1 MNAIHVENPAKAF
14 DRKRRGLLTPVT
26 RRAKKSAAF
35 GLCLAAGILAPSY
48 RQGPSLG
55 PGAGYAEPAGRVRP
69 GIEVLV
75 SDRLNLIRDKNVGLI
90 TNPSGVDGRLNG
102 TISILRRI
110 PGLKLVALY
119 APEHGVRGDAQ
130 AGEYVPFYFEDKHGL
145 PVFSLYGPSQ
155 KPQPGM
161 LKNIDEFMRSF
172 DTTAE
177 DKTVRPEMT
186 RDIDVLIFDI
196 QDVGTRVYTYAAT
209 MAYAMQACA
218 EAGLEFI
225 VLDRPNP
232 ITGRFLEGPVLEYPE
247 FSSFIG
253 LYPVPLRPGMTI
265 GEMALLINDRFLDKK
280 AKLTVVPMKGWK
292 RGMWFEE
299 TGLPWVNPSPNM
311 PTAATA
317 VVYPGQVMLEGTN
330 VSEGRGTNHP
340 FEFFGAPWIDGFELT
355 ARLNSLGLPG
365 VTFREQWFTPTFS
378 KFQGERC
385 GGCQIHITDRNV
397 FRSVR
402 TSLHII
408 AVLREMHPDRFA
420 FHDDY
425 FDKVCGTSSVREAL
439 LGGIAVEAIVDGFE
453 KDLREFEAL
462 RKPYLLY

>member
-1 MNAIHVENPAKAF
+1 VSEAPVGSHCPRAAAGRKA
-14 DRKRRGLLTPVT
+14 GLAFVLGLTSAVWLSSCQPRT
-26 RRAKKSAAF
+26 LLKSAP
-35 GLCLAAGILAPSY
+35 PSV
-48 RQGPSLG
+48 S
-55 PGAGYAEPAGRVRP
+55 AESGRRVKP
-69 GIEVLV
+69 GIETLV
-75 SDRLNLIRDKNVGLI
+75 TERLDLIRGKNIGLI
-90 TNPSGVDGRLNG
+90 TNPSGIDGRLSS

-110 PGLKLVALY
+110 PGVNLVALY

-130 AGEYVPFYFEDKHGL
+130 AGEYVPFYIDPKYQL

-155 KPQPGM
+155 KPQSGM
-161 LKNIDEFMRSF
+161 LKDIDEFMRSF

-186 RDIDVLIFDI
+186 RDIDVLVFDI
-196 QDVGTRVYTYAAT
+196 QDIGTRVYTYAAT
-209 MAYAMQACA
+209 MAYAMQTCA
-218 EAGLEFI
+218 ETGLEFV

-265 GEMALLINDRFLDKK
+265 GEMARLINDRFLDKK

-299 TGLPWVNPSPNM
+299 TGLPWAAPSPNM
-311 PTAATA
+311 PTVDTA

-330 VSEGRGTNHP
+330 VSEGRGTTRP
-340 FEFFGAPWIDGFELT
+340 FEYFGAPWIDGHELT
-355 ARLNSLGLPG
+355 ARLNALGLPG

-385 GGCQIHITDRNV
+385 GGCQIHVTDRND

-408 AVLREMHPDRFA
+408 AVLREIYPDRFA

-425 FDKVCGTSSVREAL
+425 FDKVCGTSSIREAL
-439 LGGIAVEAIVDGFE
+439 LGGVAVEAIVGGFE
-453 KDLREFEAL
+453 KGLREFEAL
-462 RKPYLLY
+462 RKTYLLY